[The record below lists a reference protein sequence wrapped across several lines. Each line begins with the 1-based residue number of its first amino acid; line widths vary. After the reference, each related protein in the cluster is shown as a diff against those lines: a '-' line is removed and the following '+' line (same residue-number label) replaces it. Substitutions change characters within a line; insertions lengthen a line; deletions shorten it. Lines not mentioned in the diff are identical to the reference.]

1 MLKDRPMLKIEETN
15 MALFGSDL
23 EKKIKAA
30 AAGGEAAWKGCG
42 QKEGLEIWRI
52 EKFKVVPWPKSR
64 YGSFFDGDSYIV
76 LHTRKEDDKLKW
88 NIHFWL
94 GKYTSQDEYGT
105 AAYKTVEL
113 DDYLGGSP
121 VQYREVDENESTQ
134 FLSLFKCFQ
143 VLQGGIESG
152 FKHYTERPNDPR
164 LLWVKG
170 HLKNVTVHQIDFS
183 DRGKY
188 FNQGDAFI
196 LDCGP
201 EGIWTVFGTSTSV
214 GERTK
219 ATQVVEA
226 IQEERKK
233 DYPHF
238 SCRFGDGD
246 EQMTEFWKRVGGE
259 VPVLPA
265 GSVVTDHAGHGGVA
279 GSAKRLLKISDERT
293 GSLEYFEVKNPTKAS
308 LDTKDCFIAW
318 DGATCWIWVGHGSNK
333 AEQRTAVF
341 VAQKYVNE
349 AVPNKR
355 VSIVTITEG
364 NEPKDF
370 LKMWA

>member
-1 MLKDRPMLKIEETN
+1 MLKIEETN

-30 AAGGEAAWKGCG
+30 AAAGEPQWKGCG
-42 QKEGLEIWRI
+42 QKEGVEIWRI
-52 EKFKVVPWPKSR
+52 EKFKVVPWPKAQ
-64 YGSFFDGDSYIV
+64 YGSFLDGDSYIV

-113 DDYLGGSP
+113 DDFLGGSP
-121 VQYREVDENESTQ
+121 VQYREVDENESSQ

-170 HLKNVTVHQIDFS
+170 HLKNVTVHQIDF
-183 DRGKY
+183 DQRGKY

-201 EGIWTVFGTSTSV
+201 QGIWTVFGTSTSV

-238 SCRFGDGD
+238 SCRFGDAD
-246 EQMTEFWKRVGGE
+246 EQMAEFWRRVGGE
-259 VPVLPA
+259 VPIKAA
-265 GSVVTDHAGHGGVA
+265 GEVVSDHQGHGGVA

-293 GSLEYFEVKNPTKAS
+293 GSLEYFEVQNPTKAS

-333 AEQRTAVF
+333 AEQRSVVF

-349 AVPNKR
+349 TIAHKKVP
-355 VSIVTITEG
+355 IVTVAQG
-364 NEPKDF
+364 NEPKEF